1 MIVEFLIYFLILYIN
16 FLMILTGS
24 NTGTESSRWYWSMCN
39 YIPDGG

>member
-1 MIVEFLIYFLILYIN
+1 
-16 FLMILTGS
+16 MILTGS